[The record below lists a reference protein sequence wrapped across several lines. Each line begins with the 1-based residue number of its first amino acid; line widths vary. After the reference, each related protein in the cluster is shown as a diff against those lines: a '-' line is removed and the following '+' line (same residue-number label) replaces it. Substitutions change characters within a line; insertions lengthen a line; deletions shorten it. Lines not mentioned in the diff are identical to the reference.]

1 MPAKDFF
8 HNTVKNALEKDG
20 WIITDENL
28 FIKIDKIDFYIDLAA
43 ERILVAEKAGQKIAV
58 EVKSFIGVSVV
69 SEFHTALGQFL
80 NYRSALRKKEPERI
94 LYLAVSFDVY
104 DDFFRSSFIQEVI
117 AEHQLRMLIF
127 DPQKR
132 RLFYGYTKLQ

>member
-8 HNTVKNALEKDG
+8 HDTVKNALDKDG

-28 FIKIDKIDFYIDLAA
+28 FIKIDKIELYIDLAA

-117 AEHQLRMLIF
+117 AEHQLRMLVF
-127 DPQKR
+127 DSQR
-132 RLFYGYTKLQ
+132 EEVVLWIH

>member
-8 HNTVKNALEKDG
+8 HNTVKNALDKDG
-20 WIITDENL
+20 WLITDENL
-28 FIKIDKIDFYIDLAA
+28 FIKIDKIEFYIDLAA

-80 NYRSALRKKEPERI
+80 TYRSALRKKEPERI

-117 AEHQLRMLIF
+117 AEHQLRILVF
-127 DPQKR
+127 DSQKEEVV
-132 RLFYGYTKLQ
+132 LWVH

>member
-8 HNTVKNALEKDG
+8 HDTVKNALDKDG

-28 FIKIDKIDFYIDLAA
+28 FIKIDQIEFYIDLAA

-117 AEHQLRMLIF
+117 AEHQLRMLVF
-127 DPQKR
+127 DSQKEEVV
-132 RLFYGYTKLQ
+132 LWIH

>member
-8 HNTVKNALEKDG
+8 HDKVKNALDKDG

-28 FIKIDKIDFYIDLAA
+28 FIKIDKIEFYIDLAA

-117 AEHQLRMLIF
+117 AEHQLRILVF
-127 DPQKR
+127 DSQKEEVV
-132 RLFYGYTKLQ
+132 LWIH

>member
-8 HNTVKNALEKDG
+8 HDTVKTSLEKDG

-28 FIKIDKIDFYIDLAA
+28 FIKIDKIEFYIDLTA

-117 AEHQLRMLIF
+117 AEHQLRILVF
-127 DPQKR
+127 DSQKEEVV
-132 RLFYGYTKLQ
+132 LWVH

>member
-8 HNTVKNALEKDG
+8 HDIVKNALDKDG

-28 FIKIDKIDFYIDLAA
+28 FIKIDKIEFYIDLAA

-127 DPQKR
+127 DSQR
-132 RLFYGYTKLQ
+132 EEVVLWIH

>member
-8 HNTVKNALEKDG
+8 HDTVKNALDKDG

-28 FIKIDKIDFYIDLAA
+28 FIKIDKIEFYIDLAA

-117 AEHQLRMLIF
+117 AEHQLRILVF
-127 DPQKR
+127 DSQKEEVV
-132 RLFYGYTKLQ
+132 LWIH

>member
-8 HNTVKNALEKDG
+8 HDIVKNALDKDG

-28 FIKIDKIDFYIDLAA
+28 FIKIDKIEFYIDLAA

-104 DDFFRSSFIQEVI
+104 EDFFRSSFIQEVI
-117 AEHQLRMLIF
+117 AEHQLRILVF
-127 DPQKR
+127 DSQKEEVV
-132 RLFYGYTKLQ
+132 LWIH

>member
-8 HNTVKNALEKDG
+8 HDIVKNALDKDG

-28 FIKIDKIDFYIDLAA
+28 FIKIDQIEFYIDLAA

-117 AEHQLRMLIF
+117 AEHQLRILVF
-127 DPQKR
+127 DSQKEEVV
-132 RLFYGYTKLQ
+132 LWIH

>member
-8 HNTVKNALEKDG
+8 HNTVKTSLEKDG

-28 FIKIDKIDFYIDLAA
+28 FIKIDKIEFYIDLAA

-58 EVKSFIGVSVV
+58 EVKSFLGVSVV

-80 NYRSALRKKEPERI
+80 NYRSALRKNKPERI
-94 LYLAVSFDVY
+94 LYLAVSLDVY
-104 DDFFRSSFIQEVI
+104 DSFFRSDFIQEII
-117 AEHQLRMLIF
+117 AEHQVRMIVF
-127 DPQKR
+127 EPQR
-132 RLFYGYTKLQ
+132 EEVVLWIH

>member
-8 HNTVKNALEKDG
+8 HDIVKNALDKDG

-28 FIKIDKIDFYIDLAA
+28 FIKIDKIEFYIDLAA

-117 AEHQLRMLIF
+117 AEHQLRILVF
-127 DPQKR
+127 DSQKEEVV
-132 RLFYGYTKLQ
+132 LWIH

>member
-8 HNTVKNALEKDG
+8 HDIVKNALDKDG

-28 FIKIDKIDFYIDLAA
+28 FIKIDKIEFYIDLAA
-43 ERILVAEKAGQKIAV
+43 EGILVAEKAGQKIAV

-117 AEHQLRMLIF
+117 AEHQLRMLVF
-127 DPQKR
+127 DSQR
-132 RLFYGYTKLQ
+132 EEVVLWIH

>member
-8 HNTVKNALEKDG
+8 HDIVKNALDKDG

-28 FIKIDKIDFYIDLAA
+28 FIKIDKIEFYIDLAA

-117 AEHQLRMLIF
+117 AEHQLRILVF
-127 DPQKR
+127 DSQKEEVV
-132 RLFYGYTKLQ
+132 LWVH

>member
-8 HNTVKNALEKDG
+8 HDTVKNALDKDG

-28 FIKIDKIDFYIDLAA
+28 FIKIDKIEFYIDLAA

-127 DPQKR
+127 DSQR
-132 RLFYGYTKLQ
+132 EEVVLWIH